1 MWEKRQNNG
10 NGGQQQTSSQTGT
23 QTASQQSQTGT
34 QTGTQTQSSN
44 STSITNAMPTIPQS
58 APAGI
63 LTVTQPPQQSTSYF
77 KIAPSQYI
85 TFGWN
90 FSYII
95 ATPTH
100 LTVSAVCQNG
110 NTYPVG
116 PTNGIIPGTA
126 TSVVWDPYSYQTSHP
141 NLPLA
146 QAEYNLRIWGDQGPD
161 APRAPGYLT
170 PNSGLT
176 FALYTPQPYTPISS
190 GTFSFLCSEPRF
202 FQSLKAGDVR
212 AAPAHYRSTFRTP
225 LLPVLSRP
233 CLSCFCR
240 AQLSYGA
247 YELRHILRGAGHWH
261 IGHCHLR
268 TLIPLITDIMDF

>member
-1 MWEKRQNNG
+1 MEVLAKRQNNG
-10 NGGQQQTSSQTGT
+10 NGNNGNGGGQQQTSSQTGT
-23 QTASQQSQTGT
+23 ASQQSQTAT

-100 LTVSAVCQNG
+100 LTVSAVCENG

-116 PTNGIIPGTA
+116 PTDGIIPGTA
-126 TSVVWDPYSYQTSHP
+126 TSVVWDAYSYQTSHP

-146 QAEYNLRIWGDQGPD
+146 QAQYNLRIWGDQGPD

-190 GTFSFLCSEPRF
+190 GWQCPGCSGALSQYISHPAFVGIVATVLVMFLSG
-202 FQSLKAGDVR
+202 SA
-212 AAPAHYRSTFRTP
+212 
-225 LLPVLSRP
+225 LLRRL
-233 CLSCFCR
+233 
-240 AQLSYGA
+240 
-247 YELRHILRGAGHWH
+247 
-261 IGHCHLR
+261 
-268 TLIPLITDIMDF
+268 

>member
-1 MWEKRQNNG
+1 MAMEGSYPEMLEKRQNNGNGNNG

-34 QTGTQTQSSN
+34 QTGTQTQSN
-44 STSITNAMPTIPQS
+44 STSTGNAMPTIPQS

-63 LTVTQPPQQSTSYF
+63 ITVTQPPQQSTSYF

-100 LTVSAVCQNG
+100 LTVSAVCENG

-126 TSVVWDPYSYQTSHP
+126 TNVVWDPYSYQTSHP

-190 GTFSFLCSEPRF
+190 GWGCPGCSGALSQYISHPAFAGIVATLLVMFLSG
-202 FQSLKAGDVR
+202 SA
-212 AAPAHYRSTFRTP
+212 
-225 LLPVLSRP
+225 LLRRL
-233 CLSCFCR
+233 
-240 AQLSYGA
+240 
-247 YELRHILRGAGHWH
+247 
-261 IGHCHLR
+261 
-268 TLIPLITDIMDF
+268 